1 MLTLALVATAAAV
14 VVFLLP
20 PPLPPP
26 PLLLVA
32 FLDLRG
38 LFLLRERL
46 GRDAI

>member
-14 VVFLLP
+14 VVFLL

>member
-1 MLTLALVATAAAV
+1 LVATAAAV

-26 PLLLVA
+26 PPPLLVA

>member
-14 VVFLLP
+14 VAFLL
-20 PPLPPP
+20 PLPPP
-26 PLLLVA
+26 PPPLLVA